1 MPFGSKIKELKI
13 LSDPS
18 YFSKEYNLTFY
29 LLTKTKMMPNKYIY
43 QARLH
48 MNERMYVILTGIKE
62 LPTFKHYTI
71 IYNEL
76 TYNLQHNIAHRQL
89 YKYIITHY
97 QSK

>member
-1 MPFGSKIKELKI
+1 
-13 LSDPS
+13 
-18 YFSKEYNLTFY
+18 
-29 LLTKTKMMPNKYIY
+29 
-43 QARLH
+43 